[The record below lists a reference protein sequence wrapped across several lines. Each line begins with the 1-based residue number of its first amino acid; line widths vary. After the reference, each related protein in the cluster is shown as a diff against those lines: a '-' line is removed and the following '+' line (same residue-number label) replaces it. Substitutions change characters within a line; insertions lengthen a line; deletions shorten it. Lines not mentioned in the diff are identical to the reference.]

1 MALKKEEFQSLLE
14 REGVADFIWPRSWKD
29 IEGSNVG
36 LYEMANDRWGCVFQ
50 VYPPV
55 YVGPEVERRLA
66 AFFNGV
72 ELPDKSS
79 IQFFSFAS
87 RNLTGFR
94 EAYIANHDKSS
105 YGIENPEVLHEL
117 MDNRQEWI
125 KKHSN
130 ENIFNKG
137 NDLRLRNYV
146 NLVAITIP
154 RKKKE
159 GINFSESELV
169 SFFSKVEQGLSDY
182 RPKKYTSREWVAL
195 MREILIPDNPMWYPP
210 NDNFNL
216 LNTQC
221 VDNNSVMVLEDETH
235 TIGLGTMISKSEYDE
250 LQVGSNEIVEEEEE
264 EAGFFKSMFGGKKKE
279 INLEEDREAF
289 TKWHSKVFTTKMFPN
304 QVSLFSMSEKFYDFL
319 GDKMSPNI
327 PCPFM
332 LSLTVYYEN
341 REKVK
346 LEVGEKVKWNLWQ
359 TQSLGKAARFFPEI
373 LDRARE
379 AETINEML
387 HDGESPVYAHWSCVL
402 MDDNLSKVNEYG
414 EILKK
419 EFLRDNWI
427 LQEETLIP
435 HWIFLYN
442 LPLNFE
448 PYVLKDLAKRMN
460 TVFTANAAS
469 ITPIL
474 TGEKGYGDPVLT
486 YVDRGGQI
494 SGVDIFSS
502 PTNYNF
508 IVVGSSGSGKSYT
521 MADFFTNY
529 LMKGAKIRVIDVGRS
544 YLELC
549 DLVGG
554 QYIEF
559 TEEAAMCLNFF
570 TNIQVDKK
578 TGRIHEDE
586 IQTIVPLIALMAM
599 QSVSPED
606 VTDLQSPVLAG
617 YLSQAITMAY
627 EARQRSAGMQDIVEA
642 LEQIQIKQK
651 NDNGETDQLLGDIIN
666 SLYAFGNPEGE
677 YFRYFNGENNLK
689 FRSDFVVL
697 ELEEIDSKEQLKSV
711 VLAAIAHAIN
721 TEFFLG
727 SREQEKILAIDEAWS
742 IMDNKIVVRFLETMA
757 RRIRKYNGA
766 SGIITQTIG
775 DFYKNKAT
783 RAIFDSSAWK
793 FFLQQSKESI
803 QAAQNKGELT
813 LDAGLIALLQTVKT
827 KTPYYSEILVKQ
839 DSGAY
844 FIGRLITDKVA
855 HWIYTNHPKDM
866 KAIFDI
872 MEQFGISKLDAKLIK
887 GYSAKNNTT
896 LEEEYRKRL
905 EEGNISSNKK

>member
-1 MALKKEEFQSLLE
+1 MGFKREEFQALLE
-14 REGVADFIWPRSWKD
+14 REGLGEFLWTRSFKD
-29 IEGSNVG
+29 IEGTNIG
-36 LYEMANDRWGCVFQ
+36 LYEMANDRWGCIFQ
-50 VYPPV
+50 IFPPV
-55 YVGPEVERRLA
+55 YAGPEVERRIA

-79 IQFFSFAS
+79 IQVFSFAS

-94 EAYIANHDKSS
+94 EAYMANHSS
-105 YGIENPEVLHEL
+105 ANYGIEYPEVLNEL
-117 MDNRQEWI
+117 MINREEWI
-125 KKHSN
+125 KVHSN
-130 ENIFNKG
+130 KNIFSKG
-137 NDLRLRNYV
+137 NDLRLRNFV
-146 NLVAITIP
+146 NLVCITLP
-154 RKKKE
+154 RRKKE
-159 GINFSESELV
+159 GVLFTESELV
-169 SFFSKVEQGLSDY
+169 SYFSKVEQGLNDF
-182 RPKKYTSREWVAL
+182 RPRKFTSREWVSI

-210 NDNFNL
+210 YDK
-216 LNTQC
+216 LNTLNSQC
-221 VDNNSVMVLEDETH
+221 VDNNSVLVLEDESH
-235 TIGLGTMISKSEYDE
+235 TIGLGSMITKDKYDS
-250 LQVGSNEIVEEEEE
+250 LQPTTDSFAKEEENT
-264 EAGFFKSMFGGKKKE
+264 GFLSSLFGGKKNKKKD
-279 INLEEDREAF
+279 EEERQAF
-289 TKWHSKVFTTKMFPN
+289 TEWHAKVFTTKMFPSM
-304 QVSLFSMSEKFYDFL
+304 VSLFSMSEKFYDFL

-341 REKVK
+341 REKIRM
-346 LEVGEKVKWNLWQ
+346 EVGEKVKWNLWQ
-359 TQSLGKAARFFPEI
+359 TQSLGQAARFFPQI
-373 LDRARE
+373 LERAKE
-379 AETINEML
+379 AEVINEML
-387 HDGESPVYAHWSCVL
+387 NDGESPVYASWSCTL
-402 MDDNLSKVNEYG
+402 MDNDLLKVNEYG

-460 TVFTANAAS
+460 TLFTANAAS

-474 TGEKGYGDPVLT
+474 TGEKGYGEPVLT

-494 SGVDIFSS
+494 AGVDIFSS

-529 LMKGAKIRVIDVGRS
+529 LMKGAKVRVIDVGRS

-549 DLVGG
+549 ELVGG

-559 TEEAAMCLNFF
+559 SEEASMCLNFF
-570 TNIQVDKK
+570 TNIQLDKN
-578 TGRIHEDE
+578 GRIHEDE

-606 VTDLQSPVLAG
+606 VTDLKSSVLVG
-617 YLSQAITMAY
+617 YLSQSITMAY
-627 EARQRSAGMQDIVEA
+627 EARQRSAGMQDIVES

-651 NDNGETDQLLGDIIN
+651 NENGEVDPLLGDIIN
-666 SLYAFGNPEGE
+666 SLYPFGHVDGE
-677 YFRYFNGENNLK
+677 YFKYFNGENNLK
-689 FRSDFVVL
+689 FKSDFVVL

-727 SREQEKILAIDEAWS
+727 SREQQKILAIDEAWS
-742 IMDNKIVVRFLETMA
+742 IMDNKVVVRFLETMA
-757 RRIRKYNGA
+757 RRVRKYNGA

-803 QAAQNKGELT
+803 AAAQNKGELT
-813 LDAGLIALLQTVKT
+813 LDAGLVSLLTTVKT
-827 KTPYYSEILVKQ
+827 KTPFYSEILVKQ

-855 HWIYTNHPKDM
+855 HWVYTNSPKDM
-866 KAIFDI
+866 KVIYDI
-872 MEQFGISKLDAKLIK
+872 CKTFGISKLDAKIIK
-887 GYSAKNNTT
+887 GYSAKNNSTI
-896 LEEEYRKRL
+896 EEEYKKRL
-905 EEGNISSNKK
+905 EEGKLLSNKIA

>member
-1 MALKKEEFQSLLE
+1 MALKKDQFQALIE
-14 REGVADFIWPRSWKD
+14 REGVADFIWARSWKD
-29 IEGSNVG
+29 IEGSNIG
-36 LYEMANDRWGCVFQ
+36 LFELANDRWGCVFQ
-50 VYPPV
+50 IFPPV
-55 YVGPEVERRLA
+55 YVGPEIERRLA
-66 AFFNGV
+66 SFYNSV
-72 ELPDKSS
+72 ELPNKSS
-79 IQFFSFAS
+79 VQFFSFAS

-94 EAYIANHDKSS
+94 EAYIEAHNKPAD
-105 YGIENPEVLHEL
+105 IEYEEVLQEL
-117 MDNRQEWI
+117 MENRQEWI
-125 KKHSN
+125 KVHSN
-130 ENIFNKG
+130 KNIFKKG
-137 NDLRLRNYV
+137 NDLRLRNFI
-146 NLVAITIP
+146 NLVCITIP
-154 RKKKE
+154 KQKK
-159 GINFSESELV
+159 GIVDLTESELV
-169 SFFSKVEQGLSDY
+169 SAFSKIEQGLNDF
-182 RPKKYTSREWVAL
+182 RPQKYTRQDWISL
-195 MREILIPDNPMWYPP
+195 MREILIPDNPMWFPP
-210 NDNFNL
+210 NDSFNTI
-216 LNTQC
+216 NTQC
-221 VDNNSVMVLEDETH
+221 VNNNSVMVLEDESQ
-235 TIGLGTMISKSEYDE
+235 TIGIGSTMTKKEYEKIQLTKDSGE
-250 LQVGSNEIVEEEEE
+250 DQIVEKEE
-264 EAGFFKSMFGGKKKE
+264 GFFESLFSGKKKKE
-279 INLEEDREAF
+279 KEKREAY
-289 TKWHSKVFTTKMFPN
+289 TEWHAKVYTTKMFPN

-332 LSLTVYYEN
+332 LSLIVYYEG
-341 REKVK
+341 REKIK
-346 LEVGEKVKWNLWQ
+346 TEVGEKVKWNLWQ
-359 TQSLGKAARFFPEI
+359 TQSLGNAARFFPEI
-373 LDRARE
+373 VERAKE
-379 AETINEML
+379 AESINDML
-387 HDGESPVYAHWSCVL
+387 HEGEAPVYATWACTL
-402 MDDNLSKVNEYG
+402 MDNDIVKVAEYG

-419 EFLRDNWI
+419 EFLKDNWI
-427 LQEETLIP
+427 LQEESLIP
-435 HWIFLYN
+435 HWIFLYH
-442 LPLNFE
+442 LPMNFE

-460 TVFTANAAS
+460 TIFTANAAS

-474 TGEKGYGDPVLT
+474 TGEKGYGEPVLT

-494 SGVDIFSS
+494 AGVNIFSS

-529 LMKGAKIRVIDVGRS
+529 LMNGTKIRVIDVGRS

-559 TEEAAMCLNFF
+559 TEEANMCLNFF
-570 TNIQVDKK
+570 TNIQLDKN
-578 TGRIHEDE
+578 GRVHEDE

-606 VTDLQSPVLAG
+606 VSDIKAAVMAG
-617 YLSQAITMAY
+617 YLSQAISIAY
-627 EARQRSAGMQDIVEA
+627 DSRQRNSGMQDIVEA
-642 LEQIQIKQK
+642 LEQIQIAQK
-651 NDNGETDQLLGDIIN
+651 NDTGETDSMLGDIIN
-666 SLYAFGNPEGE
+666 SLYPFGNPEGE
-677 YFRYFNGENNLK
+677 YFKYFNGENNLK

-697 ELEEIDSKEQLKSV
+697 ELEEIDSKDQLKSV
-711 VLAAIAHAIN
+711 ILASIAHAIN

-727 SREQEKILAIDEAWS
+727 SREQKKLLAIDEAWS

-803 QAAQNKGELT
+803 QAAQNQGELT
-813 LDAGLIALLQTVKT
+813 LDEGLVGLLTTVKT

-866 KAIFDI
+866 EIIFEI
-872 MEQFGISKLDAKLIK
+872 QKKYGISKLDAKLIK
-887 GYSAKNNTT
+887 GYSAKNGSS
-896 LEEEYRKRL
+896 LDEEYKIRL
-905 EEGNISSNKK
+905 EEGKFIGN

>member
-1 MALKKEEFQSLLE
+1 MALKKEEFQALLE
-14 REGVADFIWPRSWKD
+14 REGVADFLWVRTWKD
-29 IEGSNVG
+29 IDGTNVS

-50 VYPPV
+50 IFPPV

-66 AFFNGV
+66 AFFNSV

-94 EAYIANHDKSS
+94 EAYIQNHSSAN
-105 YGIENPEVLHEL
+105 YGIEYPEVLHEL
-117 MDNRQEWI
+117 MINREEWL

-130 ENIFNKG
+130 KNIFTKG
-137 NDLRLRNYV
+137 NDLRLRNFI

-154 RKKKE
+154 RRKKE
-159 GINFSESELV
+159 GVTFTESELV
-169 SFFSKVEQGLSDY
+169 SYFSKVEQGLSDY
-182 RPKKYTSREWVAL
+182 RPRKFTSREWVSV

-210 NDNFNL
+210 NDQLNM

-221 VDNNSVMVLEDETH
+221 VDNNSVLVLEDESQ
-235 TIGLGTMISKSEYDE
+235 TIGLGTMISKEKYE
-250 LQVGSNEIVEEEEE
+250 TLQTGSKEVKEEESQ
-264 EAGFFKSMFGGKKKE
+264 GFFASLFGGKKK
-279 INLEEDREAF
+279 NKEEDTEEREAF
-289 TKWHSKVFTTKMFPN
+289 TEWHGKVYTTKMFPN
-304 QVSLFSMSEKFYDFL
+304 HVSLFSMSEKFYDFL

-327 PCPFM
+327 PCPFI
-332 LSLTVYYEN
+332 LSLNVYYEN

-359 TQSLGKAARFFPEI
+359 TQSLGNAARFFPEI
-373 LDRARE
+373 LDRAKE
-379 AETINEML
+379 AEIINEML
-387 HDGESPVYAHWSCVL
+387 HDGESPVYASWSCTI
-402 MDDNLSKVNEYG
+402 MDNDLLKVNEYG

-494 SGVDIFSS
+494 AGVDIFSS

-508 IVVGSSGSGKSYT
+508 IVVGSTGSGKSYT

-559 TEEAAMCLNFF
+559 TEEASMCLNFF
-570 TNIQVDKK
+570 TNIQLDQRTNK
-578 TGRIHEDE
+578 IHEDE

-606 VTDLQSPVLAG
+606 VTDLKSSVLVG
-617 YLSQAITMAY
+617 YLSQSITMAY
-627 EARQRSAGMQDIVEA
+627 ESRQRSAGMQDIVEA

-651 NDNGETDQLLGDIIN
+651 NDTGEMDPLLGDIIN
-666 SLYAFGNPEGE
+666 SLYPFGNPEGE
-677 YFRYFNGENNLK
+677 YFKYFNGENNLK
-689 FRSDFVVL
+689 FKSDFVVL

-757 RRIRKYNGA
+757 RRIRKYNGS

-813 LDAGLIALLQTVKT
+813 LDQGLIALLQTVKT

-866 KAIFDI
+866 KIIYDI
-872 MEQFGISKLDAKLIK
+872 SKKFGVSKLDAKLIK
-887 GYSAKNNTT
+887 GYATKNNST

-905 EEGNISSNKK
+905 EEGKLISI